1 MSDENMVV
9 ADDMVVS
16 MAYILRVEDGQLI
29 DQSADDAPLEYIQGA
44 KQIIPGLEKAL
55 VGLNVGDEKVVEVK
69 PDEGYGERN
78 PEDIVEIPRTNLP
91 DSLDLSVGSPL
102 KVKDSESGESFSAY
116 IVESD
121 SETITLDFNHPL
133 AGRTLK
139 FHVKITNLRQ
149 ATEEELA
156 HGHVHNQDHVH

>member
-69 PDEGYGERN
+69 PAEGYGERN
-78 PEDIVEIPRTNLP
+78 PEDIVEIPRANLP

-121 SETITLDFNHPL
+121 PETITLDFNHPL
-133 AGRTLK
+133 AGRTLN

>member
-1 MSDENMVV
+1 MSDENMAVTN
-9 ADDMVVS
+9 DMVVS
-16 MAYILRVEDGQLI
+16 MAYVLRVEDGKLI
-29 DQSADDAPLEYIQGA
+29 DQSKDDSPLEYIQGA

-69 PDEGYGERN
+69 PTEGYGERD
-78 PEDIVEIPRTNLP
+78 PDDIVEIPRANLP
-91 DSLDLSVGSPL
+91 DSLDLSVGAPL

-121 SETITLDFNHPL
+121 PETVTLDFNHPL
-133 AGRTLK
+133 AGRTLN
-139 FHVKITNLRQ
+139 FHVKIVNLRQ

-156 HGHVHNQDHVH
+156 HGHVHSQDHAH

>member
-1 MSDENMVV
+1 MSDENLAV

-16 MAYILRVEDGQLI
+16 MAYVLRVEDGKLI
-29 DQSADDAPLEYIQGA
+29 DQSDDNAPLEYIQGA
-44 KQIIPGLEKAL
+44 KQIIPGLEKEL

-69 PDEGYGERN
+69 PAEGYGERN
-78 PEDIVEIPRTNLP
+78 LEDIVEIPRANLP
-91 DSLDLSVGSPL
+91 DSLDLSVGAPL

-121 SETITLDFNHPL
+121 SETVTLDFNHPL
-133 AGRTLK
+133 AGRTLN
-139 FHVKITNLRQ
+139 FHVKIVNLRQ

>member
-69 PDEGYGERN
+69 PAEGYGERN

-133 AGRTLK
+133 AGRTLN

>member
-69 PDEGYGERN
+69 PAEGYGERN